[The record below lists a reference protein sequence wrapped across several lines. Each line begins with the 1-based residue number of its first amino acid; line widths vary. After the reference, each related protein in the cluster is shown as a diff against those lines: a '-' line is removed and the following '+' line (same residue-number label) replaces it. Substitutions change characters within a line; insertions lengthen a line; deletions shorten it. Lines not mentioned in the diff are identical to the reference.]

1 MESKTKLFDTFEK
14 NLASVNGSCYKI
26 SKKDLPETI
35 VKIYKENG
43 INSTCM
49 LETELVKELG
59 IVNVLKDN
67 QIDVHLDHIRLHS
80 ETDKGGIT
88 EVQYGI
94 AELGSVIQASDN
106 IDTRLMAIMPE
117 YYIGILNGSEIYET
131 YDDMFD
137 KLCEL
142 DPIPN
147 YVGFIT
153 GPSRTADIECVG
165 TVGVHGPLKISIII
179 LTDQ

>member
-1 MESKTKLFDTFEK
+1 MENKMELFDAFEK
-14 NLASVNGSCYKI
+14 NLESVNGTCYKVE
-26 SKKDLPETI
+26 KKDLADTI

-43 INSTCM
+43 IKSTCM
-49 LETELVKELG
+49 LETDLAKE
-59 IVNVLKDN
+59 VDLKKHLEEN
-67 QIDVHLDHIRLHS
+67 KIDVHTDHIRLHS
-80 ETDKGGIT
+80 EKDKGGIT

-94 AELGSVIQASDN
+94 AELGSLIQASDDV
-106 IDTRLMAIMPE
+106 DTRLMAIMPE
-117 YYIGILNGSEIYET
+117 YYIGILNGSSIYKT

-137 KLCEL
+137 KLSEL

-153 GPSRTADIECVG
+153 GPSRTADIECVT
-165 TVGVHGPLKISIII
+165 TVGVHGPLNMSVII